1 MNKILSL
8 FFVVLI
14 SSCTSS
20 EDLRVDLHS
29 FSEPH
34 NVITTHLDLDL
45 EIDFEN
51 EIIIGEARYTIQNK
65 TRSNK
70 LYKISRKD

>member
-1 MNKILSL
+1 MDLKSKDFIKLVFQKQKTMNKILSL
-8 FFVVLI
+8 FFVVLL

-45 EIDFEN
+45 EF
-51 EIIIGEARYTIQNK
+51 
-65 TRSNK
+65 
-70 LYKISRKD
+70 